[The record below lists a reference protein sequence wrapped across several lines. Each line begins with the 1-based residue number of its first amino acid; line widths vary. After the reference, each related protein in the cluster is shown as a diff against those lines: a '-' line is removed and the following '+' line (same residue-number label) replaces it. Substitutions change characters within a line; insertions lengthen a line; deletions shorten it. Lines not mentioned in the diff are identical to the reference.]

1 MLYNIIKERG
11 RHLKGENGMKK
22 LSTTQQKVLNKI
34 RNEIA
39 FAKQFNNFK
48 DFWMAEEIGYAR
60 ESEAYEEL
68 KALYEE
74 RYINYDIEKTYK
86 KFWLNELNNITLTI
100 CSSSTLRALE
110 NQGYIEIIHDAG
122 LGVDTVKLIKFED

>member
-1 MLYNIIKERG
+1 MT
-11 RHLKGENGMKK
+11 K
-22 LSTTQQKVLNKI
+22 LSTTQQEVLNKI
-34 RNEIA
+34 RKEIA
-39 FAKQFNNFK
+39 FAKQFDNFK
-48 DFWMAEEIGYAR
+48 DFWVAQKIGYAC

-68 KALYEE
+68 KAFYEK
-74 RYINYDIEKTYK
+74 RYITRDIEKTYK
-86 KFWLNELNNITLTI
+86 KYWLNELNNITLTI